1 MATPSLA
8 PAFARG
14 KPEGKLTTT
23 GLKLDSKMD
32 THVCLLENENRTAA
46 TSRQCYLFQPKG
58 TTLARRI

>member
-32 THVCLLENENRTAA
+32 THVCLLENEN
-46 TSRQCYLFQPKG
+46 
-58 TTLARRI
+58 